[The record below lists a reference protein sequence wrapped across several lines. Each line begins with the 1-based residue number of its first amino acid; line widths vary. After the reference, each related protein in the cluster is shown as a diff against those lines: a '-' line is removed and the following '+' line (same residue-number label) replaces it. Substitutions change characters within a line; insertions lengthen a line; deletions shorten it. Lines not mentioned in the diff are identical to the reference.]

1 MKSKIL
7 ILLAIFLTFLVITKT
22 EAECDLEFKSQD
34 YNSSTYNLD
43 YQELKYPRLS
53 YSKEVKGIYIN
64 FWTLSHKEKREK
76 MIERITESNLNA
88 VVIDLKDTKGYAP
101 FASSAVTQMPYNISK
116 EEFEDLISQWQRNG
130 IYVIGRIAI
139 FKDSNLANVEDDY
152 ALKYLFDDKSKTV
165 TISSERWTNP
175 YVDEVWNY
183 NLNIAEEM
191 VELGLDEIQF
201 DYIRFPTLSQKSR
214 LTIKSDG
221 VRSKSDAIIGFLKE
235 AQKRLQDY
243 NIVLSAD
250 LFGLTT
256 TAKEDLGIGQDI
268 TKIAQYVDYISPML
282 YPSHYSQG
290 IYGIENPAR
299 SPYQVIS
306 KSLADAKEKLGPD
319 ANKIRPWLQDFSL
332 SYSYDKEEIKAQIR
346 AVEDQKLSSWLLWNP
361 SSRYTIEALI
371 PNSEEEIHDGD

>member
-1 MKSKIL
+1 M
-7 ILLAIFLTFLVITKT
+7 
-22 EAECDLEFKSQD
+22 
-34 YNSSTYNLD
+34 
-43 YQELKYPRLS
+43 
-53 YSKEVKGIYIN
+53 
-64 FWTLSHKEKREK
+64 
-76 MIERITESNLNA
+76 
-88 VVIDLKDTKGYAP
+88 
-101 FASSAVTQMPYNISK
+101 
-116 EEFEDLISQWQRNG
+116 
-130 IYVIGRIAI
+130 AI

-152 ALKYLFDDKSKTV
+152 ALKYLLDDKSKTV
-165 TISSERWTNP
+165 TISSEKWTNP
-175 YVDEVWNY
+175 YLEKVWNY

-214 LTIKSDG
+214 LIIKSDELS
-221 VRSKSDAIIGFLKE
+221 SKADAIIGFLKE

-256 TAKEDLGIGQDI
+256 TVKGDLGIGQDI
-268 TKIAQYVDYISPML
+268 TRVAQYVDYISPML

-299 SPYQVIS
+299 SPYQIIA

-332 SYSYDKEEIKAQIR
+332 SHSYNKEEIKAQIR

-371 PNSEEEIHDGD
+371 NNKEGDV

>member
-7 ILLAIFLTFLVITKT
+7 ILLAIFLTFLFTIKA
-22 EAECDLEFKSQD
+22 EAEFDLELKGQE
-34 YNSSTYNLD
+34 YNSATYNLD

-53 YSKEVKGIYIN
+53 YSKEVKGVYIN

-76 MIERITESNLNA
+76 MIERIIESDLNA
-88 VVIDLKDTKGYAP
+88 VVVDLKDAKGYAP
-101 FASSAVTQMPYNISK
+101 FASSAVAKMPYNISK

-130 IYVIGRIAI
+130 IYVIGRMAI

-152 ALKYLFDDKSKTV
+152 ALKYLLDDKSKTT
-165 TISSERWTNP
+165 TISSEKWTSP
-175 YVDEVWNY
+175 YLEEVWNY

-214 LTIKSDG
+214 LIIKSDELS
-221 VRSKSDAIIGFLKE
+221 SKADAIIGFLKE

-256 TAKEDLGIGQDI
+256 TVKGDLGIGQDI
-268 TKIAQYVDYISPML
+268 TRVAQYVDYISPML

-299 SPYQVIS
+299 SPYQIIA

-332 SYSYDKEEIKAQIR
+332 AHSYNKKEIKAQIR

-371 PNSEEEIHDGD
+371 NNKEGDV